1 MSSPAAILAVTKL
14 GQAHDRFTPADMA
27 RVAEAIPAS
36 AITGTRYD
44 EHQMRMLDSESK
56 RIEDR

>member
-14 GQAHDRFTPADMA
+14 GQAHDRFTLADMA

-36 AITGTRYD
+36 AIAGTRYNG
-44 EHQMRMLDSESK
+44 HQMRM
-56 RIEDR
+56 RQRV